1 MRGRR
6 PIPIA
11 IHLARGTFRRDR
23 HGDRI
28 DAPKPGDART
38 TPSEI
43 GEAKQATR
51 KAEFDALRKALRGD
65 TGPPDP
71 GPRPGGKVKRIRW

>member
-38 TPSEI
+38 TPSKI
-43 GEAKQATR
+43 GEAEQATR
-51 KAEFDALRKALRGD
+51 KAEFDALR
-65 TGPPDP
+65 PPDP